1 MRDKNDKQSI
11 IILSVLGIVPVIW
24 LGLCIAPS
32 VHGGLAEIIPA
43 LANVI
48 NNPFDIS
55 LCEDSLKTVLSL
67 LLIYALVI
75 CVILSS
81 LRNYRKGEEHGS
93 AKWGDAN
100 KVNKKYRQNPENNN
114 KIMTQNVAIGLNN
127 KKHRRNLNTLVC
139 GGSGAGKTFF
149 YAKPNLMQCNCSFVV
164 TDPKGEILRDCGQM
178 LIDEGYKV
186 LVLDLINME
195 QSDCYNPFVYLKT
208 DNDVQRLVT
217 NLFKATTP
225 KNSTNSDPFWDN
237 LAQTLLLAL
246 VFFLHDEAPE
256 EEHRLE

>member
-139 GGSGAGKTFF
+139 GQVQV
-149 YAKPNLMQCNCSFVV
+149 KPFSMQSLTLCNV
-164 TDPKGEILRDCGQM
+164 TAP
-178 LIDEGYKV
+178 
-186 LVLDLINME
+186 
-195 QSDCYNPFVYLKT
+195 
-208 DNDVQRLVT
+208 
-217 NLFKATTP
+217 
-225 KNSTNSDPFWDN
+225 
-237 LAQTLLLAL
+237 LLLQTRRAKFS
-246 VFFLHDEAPE
+246 VIADKC
-256 EEHRLE
+256 

>member
-43 LANVI
+43 LENVI

-127 KKHRRNLNTLVC
+127 KST
-139 GGSGAGKTFF
+139 
-149 YAKPNLMQCNCSFVV
+149 
-164 TDPKGEILRDCGQM
+164 GEISILLFAVAQVQVKPFSM
-178 LIDEGYKV
+178 
-186 LVLDLINME
+186 
-195 QSDCYNPFVYLKT
+195 QSLTLCN
-208 DNDVQRLVT
+208 VT
-217 NLFKATTP
+217 AP
-225 KNSTNSDPFWDN
+225 
-237 LAQTLLLAL
+237 LLLQTRRAKFS
-246 VFFLHDEAPE
+246 VIADKC
-256 EEHRLE
+256 

>member
-11 IILSVLGIVPVIW
+11 IILSVLGILPVIW

-43 LANVI
+43 LSNAI

-55 LCEDSLKTVLSL
+55 LCEDSLKTVLIL

-100 KVNKKYRQNPENNN
+100 KVNKKYRQKPENNN

-127 KKHRRNLNTLVC
+127 KKHRRNINTLVC

-164 TDPKGEILRDCGQM
+164 TDPNGKEVLGYILQA
-178 LIDEGYKV
+178 V
-186 LVLDLINME
+186 
-195 QSDCYNPFVYLKT
+195 
-208 DNDVQRLVT
+208 
-217 NLFKATTP
+217 
-225 KNSTNSDPFWDN
+225 
-237 LAQTLLLAL
+237 
-246 VFFLHDEAPE
+246 H
-256 EEHRLE
+256 